1 MCLKCEER
9 SVKILKKYLV
19 ALLLSFLLVVV
30 SLSHVSAQTIAERN
44 TSINNW
50 KTALTGKAFP
60 KSNTALKLTLTEK
73 ENDLKQN
80 VLSRLNTNPSKNYI
94 FSNITSWK
102 TNSTQLTMTALN
114 IEKMATLYQTPNSI
128 YYHSPTIK
136 QNILYALNWFYTKAY
151 NEKTVDN
158 YGNWYD
164 WQIATPGSLV
174 NTLTLMKTDL
184 TDAQLQNYLKGVNR
198 FNPAK
203 AATDR
208 YLGTGANRVNK
219 AFVIIMSGVLGNNQS
234 KITLGNDILKRVYV
248 PVTSGDGF
256 YEDGTFIQHTNT
268 PYTTGYG
275 ADILARSA
283 DFYQI
288 FNGTSTLGTF
298 RSLPMMFKYLETTYS
313 PVLYKNE
320 PLDMTRGRGV
330 TLKATTSEQVGNGL
344 LYDMFTVSQ
353 KNSNPA
359 YRKKYAILT
368 KSSIANASLRADFYK
383 SLTVAQ
389 AQTFQ
394 TLLQNKNISNAYPSP
409 TQNKMMSYASQMI
422 DRKPNYV
429 AGISMFSKK
438 ASAFES
444 ITGANKLGFYTGTGA
459 LYLYNGDNAFEG
471 EYYGTVDM
479 TSLAGTTTDHK
490 TRPITVDNAKYLNP
504 QAWSGGVSD
513 GTNGAATMHYSMKN
527 VTGSS
532 LEARKSWFF
541 LNNRIVALGAGISS
555 KENLNT
561 ETIME
566 NRQLTNPARNTFVVN
581 GQTLNLGQT
590 KTIVKTKWAHLN
602 GLTLAQNIGY
612 VFPNA
617 TTITAYKKTRTGDWN
632 TINTR
637 NKSALT
643 SANYAGIT
651 ISHGKKPTN
660 KSYSYIILP
669 GKNQKATEAYSKKID
684 IEIRANNLNQQA
696 VFDKTQN
703 LWIGT
708 FRNPGTVNG
717 YIGQTRGA
725 IMVRKTATT
734 EKVTLSDP
742 TMEQKSTIFLV
753 PKLAGHKLKSKP
765 AETTVTTSGKNW
777 RIQVNT
783 SAKNGK
789 SFTVLF
795 GK

>member
-1 MCLKCEER
+1 M
-9 SVKILKKYLV
+9 KKYLV
-19 ALLLSFLLVVV
+19 ALLLSFLLVII
-30 SLSHVSAQTIAERN
+30 SLDNVSAQTAVERN

-60 KSNTALKLTLTEK
+60 KSNTALKLTLAEK
-73 ENDLKQN
+73 ERDLQQN
-80 VLSRLNTNPSKNYI
+80 VLSRLNTNPSKNYL

-102 TNSTQLTMTALN
+102 TNSTQLTITALN
-114 IEKMATLYQTPNSI
+114 IEKMATLYQTPNSV
-128 YYHSPTIK
+128 YYHNPAMK
-136 QNILYALNWFYTKAY
+136 KNILYALNWFYTNAY
-151 NEKTVDN
+151 NERTVDT

-164 WQIATPGSLV
+164 MQIATPGSLV

-184 TDAQLQNYLKGVNR
+184 TDTQLQTYLKGVNKA
-198 FNPAK
+198 NPAK
-203 AATDR
+203 VATDR

-234 KITLGNDILKRVYV
+234 KITLGNDILKRVYM

-268 PYTTGYG
+268 QYTTGYG
-275 ADILARSA
+275 ADVLARSA

-288 FNGTSTLGTF
+288 FSGTSTLGTF
-298 RSLPMMFKYLETTYS
+298 RSLPMMFKYLDTTYS

-330 TLKATTSEQVGNGL
+330 TLKAVTSEQIGNNL

-353 KNSNPA
+353 KNGNLA

-368 KSSIANASLRADFYK
+368 KSSIVHASLRTDFYK
-383 SLTVAQ
+383 SLTLAQ
-389 AQTFQ
+389 AQSFQ
-394 TLLQNKNISNAYPSP
+394 SLLQNRSISGVYPSR
-409 TQNKMMSYASQMI
+409 TQNKMMSYASQMV
-422 DRKPNYV
+422 DTKPNYV

-438 ASAFES
+438 VSAFES

-459 LYLYNGDNAFEG
+459 LYLYNGDNAFKG

-513 GTNGAATMHYSMKN
+513 GTNGAATMHYNMKN

-541 LNNRIVALGAGISS
+541 LNNRIVALGAGITS

-561 ETIME
+561 ETIVE
-566 NRQLTNPARNTFVVN
+566 NRQLSNTAYNTFTVN
-581 GQTLNLGQT
+581 GQALNLGQT
-590 KTIVKTKWAHLN
+590 KTIGNTKWAHLK
-602 GLTLAQNIGY
+602 GITLAQNIGY
-612 VFPNA
+612 VFPTA
-617 TTITAYKKTRTGDWN
+617 TTTTVYKKTRTGNWN
-632 TINTR
+632 TLNTR
-637 NKSALT
+637 NRSALT
-643 SANYAGIT
+643 SSNYFGIT

-669 GKNQKATEAYSKKID
+669 GRNQRATEAYSKKID

-717 YIGQTRGA
+717 YVGQTRGA
-725 IMVRKTATT
+725 MMVRKTSTT

-742 TMEQKSTIFLV
+742 TMEQKSIVFLV
-753 PKLAGHKLKSKP
+753 PKLAGHKLKSKS
-765 AETTVTTSGKNW
+765 AEATVTTYGKNW

-789 SFTVLF
+789 SFAVLF